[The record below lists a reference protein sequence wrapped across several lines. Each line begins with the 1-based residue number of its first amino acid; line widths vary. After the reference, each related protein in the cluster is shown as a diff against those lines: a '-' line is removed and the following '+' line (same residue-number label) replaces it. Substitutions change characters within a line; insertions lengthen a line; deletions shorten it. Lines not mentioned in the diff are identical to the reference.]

1 MAKIIRK
8 QSSIENLVFD
18 LETLQQVDNNAQL
31 ERGDLSLLSTFDK
44 SDLVHAINEVNAET
58 DNNKNSIDDINELIG
73 SEKLGTELFYYTLQ
87 TVNKTLI
94 NAINEVNANVN
105 TLDNSVL
112 KKTDNL
118 LSLSNKSLARTNLD
132 VYNKTET
139 ENLIHQAEINLGTN
153 FSVATIAQRNTL
165 TNLTIGDNVFVKD
178 AGDGKWVIDRVTAL
192 IGSVPTF
199 ERIMDQD
206 VYLNAISKEA
216 IKASYESNPDTNAY
230 TNIDKTKV
238 GYLSVTSAINL
249 DKVIQNDELN
259 ISTSLTNASNTD
271 IASSLAIKTY
281 IDTNTL
287 KKSNNLS
294 DLSNKSL
301 ARTNLDVYNKT
312 ETEQLLLNAAFGGI
326 TVEDLTNMAADIEK
340 AKKNY
345 FFGLDL
351 LGSLR

>member
-44 SDLVHAINEVNAET
+44 SNLVHAINEVNAET

-94 NAINEVNANVN
+94 NAINEVNTNVN

-118 LSLSNKSLARTNLD
+118 LS
-132 VYNKTET
+132 
-139 ENLIHQAEINLGTN
+139 
-153 FSVATIAQRNTL
+153 
-165 TNLTIGDNVFVKD
+165 
-178 AGDGKWVIDRVTAL
+178 
-192 IGSVPTF
+192 
-199 ERIMDQD
+199 
-206 VYLNAISKEA
+206 
-216 IKASYESNPDTNAY
+216 
-230 TNIDKTKV
+230 
-238 GYLSVTSAINL
+238 
-249 DKVIQNDELN
+249 
-259 ISTSLTNASNTD
+259 
-271 IASSLAIKTY
+271 
-281 IDTNTL
+281 
-287 KKSNNLS
+287 
-294 DLSNKSL
+294 LSNKSL